1 MLQVIEGK
9 SLDLTSRY
17 ERNPG
22 MNQKTAERFV
32 GAFSV
37 LNVSK
42 IGAGTTKQKNVQTMF
57 VYAEEQ
63 ASGMYSLRYLNDNF
77 VPVGKAWSVEHEAL
91 LADFTPEPDLYM
103 NKVRPAVR
111 ELTKTIAKA
120 ERLREKGQTYSAEY
134 EFKQALRID
143 ETNIRAT
150 FGFGLTYLDRGE
162 TDKADLVFRRLVDLQ
177 AGFDIEHKHLFN
189 EFGIRLRKAGLYD
202 QALQFYS
209 RAEEY
214 CTKDEN
220 LLYNFARALV
230 GEGRAGEAIER
241 LEQALAMRP
250 DFPEAKKFLAWVRK
264 NADAISSSAGNAPDI
279 PGEFAAIGEL
289 E

>member
-1 MLQVIEGK
+1 
-9 SLDLTSRY
+9 
-17 ERNPG
+17 
-22 MNQKTAERFV
+22 MNQTAVERFV
-32 GAFSV
+32 GVFSV

-63 ASGMYSLRYLNDNF
+63 ADGTYSLRYLNDNF
-77 VPVGKAWSVEHEAL
+77 VPVGKAWGVEHGAL

-111 ELTKTIAKA
+111 ELTKTIARA
-120 ERLREKGQTYSAEY
+120 ERMREKGQTYSAEY

-162 TDKADLVFRRLVDLQ
+162 TDKADLVFRRLIELQ
-177 AGFDIEHKHLFN
+177 AGFDVEHKHLFN
-189 EFGIRLRKAGLYD
+189 EFGIRLRKAGLHD

-214 CTKDEN
+214 CTRDEH

-230 GEGRAGEAIER
+230 GKGHVDEAVER
-241 LEQALAMRP
+241 LEQAIALRP
-250 DFPEAKKFLAWVRK
+250 DFAQARKFLAWVRK
-264 NADAISSSAGNAPDI
+264 NSATISSGAVRGADI
-279 PGEFAAIGEL
+279 PGEFAAIDEH

>member
-1 MLQVIEGK
+1 
-9 SLDLTSRY
+9 
-17 ERNPG
+17 
-22 MNQKTAERFV
+22 MNQTAAEHFV
-32 GAFSV
+32 GVFSV

-63 ASGMYSLRYLNDNF
+63 AEGTYSLRYLNDNF
-77 VPVGKAWSVEHEAL
+77 VPVGKAWSVKHEAL

-111 ELTKTIAKA
+111 ELTKTIARA
-120 ERLREKGQTYSAEY
+120 ERMRETGQTYSAEY

-177 AGFDIEHKHLFN
+177 AGFDVEHKHLFN
-189 EFGIRLRKAGLYD
+189 EFGIRLRKAGLHD

-214 CTKDEN
+214 CIRDEH

-230 GEGRAGEAIER
+230 GKGHSDEAMER
-241 LEQALAMRP
+241 LEQALALRP
-250 DFPEAKKFLAWVRK
+250 DFDEARKFRAWVRK
-264 NADAISSSAGNAPDI
+264 NAAMISSGAVRGADI
-279 PGEFAAIGEL
+279 PGEFSAIGEN